1 MASTSTPL
9 TLPVL
14 PLDDEVVLPG
24 TVVPLLLSDAEVKA
38 AVEAARAEAPDGGKP
53 QVLLLPRFAA
63 GGPENGVS
71 ENGVPADGA
80 AGGRAAGGDEAAPEA
95 MDAYAAI
102 GVLGRIEQVGRLAD
116 GEPGA
121 LIRARRRMRVVAG
134 RDEPAGGSATATAH
148 APADG
153 AADGAAVRRLAV
165 APVDEEEA
173 EPDPVPGDVAELM
186 SEFKG
191 VVTDRLRKRG
201 AWQAAERVQRLDGAG
216 ELADSVGQAPFLS
229 TAQKRTLLETL
240 DPVERLRFASGA
252 LREHLAEQD
261 VAESI
266 AREVQEG
273 VDKQQREFLLR
284 RQLDAVRKELSE
296 LNGGGGADGE
306 DDYRARVEAAEL
318 PDEVRKAALKEL
330 DKLERASDQSPEGG
344 WIRTWLDTV
353 LELPWNVRT
362 EDAYD
367 IPGAQRVLDADH
379 SGLQDVKE
387 RIVEYLAVRKRR
399 DERGLGVVGGR
410 RGGAV
415 LALVGPPGV
424 GKTSLGS
431 SVARAMGREFVRV
444 ALGGV
449 RDEAEIRGHRR
460 TYVGALPGRI
470 VRAIKEAGS
479 MNPVVLLDEV
489 DKLGAD
495 FRGDPAA
502 ALLEVLDPAQNHTF
516 RDHYLEVELD
526 LSDVVFLATAN
537 SAETIPE
544 ALLDRMEVVTL
555 DGYTEDEKVTIA
567 RDHLLPRQLER
578 TGLSPEEA
586 GIDEAALRR
595 LAGEYTREAGVRNL
609 ERAVSRVLRKAAAQH
624 ELGERS
630 LPFSIGAD
638 DLRALIGRPHHTPE
652 SAQDPAE
659 RRTAVPGVATG
670 LAVTGAGGDVLYV
683 EASLADPETGAS
695 GLTLTGQLGD
705 VMRESGHIA
714 LSYLR
719 SRGAELEL
727 PVADLKDRGVHLH
740 VPAGAV
746 PKDGPSAGIT
756 MTTALASLLSGRQV
770 RPDVAMT
777 GEVSLTGRVLPI
789 GGVKQKLLAAHRAG
803 ITTVVIPKRN
813 EPDLDDV
820 PQEVLDGLEVHA
832 VSDVRQ
838 VLEHALTPASSAGGS
853 GRPGRSG
860 GPGEPGGSG
869 ADHEE
874 LPAAA

>member
-24 TVVPLLLSDAEVKA
+24 MVVPLDLSDSEVRA
-38 AVEAARAEAPDGGKP
+38 AVEAAQAAARSSGSGGGKP
-53 QVLLLPRFAA
+53 RVLLVPRIDGTYA
-63 GGPENGVS
+63 G
-71 ENGVPADGA
+71 
-80 AGGRAAGGDEAAPEA
+80 
-95 MDAYAAI
+95 I
-102 GVLGRIEQVGRLAD
+102 GTLGTVEQVGRLSD
-116 GEPGA
+116 GDPGA
-121 LIRARRRMRVVAG
+121 LIRGVRRVRIGAG
-134 RDEPAGGSATATAH
+134 TTGP
-148 APADG
+148 G
-153 AADGAAVRRLAV
+153 AALWVEGTQV
-165 APVDEEEA
+165 EEIV
-173 EPDPVPGDVAELM
+173 PDPLPGAVTELVKEYKALAT
-186 SEFKG
+186 SW
-191 VVTDRLRKRG
+191 LRKRG
-201 AWQAAERVQRLDGAG
+201 AWQVVDRVQQIDDVGQ
-216 ELADSVGQAPFLS
+216 LADNSGYSPFLS
-229 TAQKRTLLETL
+229 VKQRVELLETA
-240 DPVERLRFASGA
+240 DPVARLRLAVGWLSD
-252 LREHLAEQD
+252 HLAEQD
-261 VAESI
+261 VAEAI
-266 AREVQEG
+266 AKDVQEG

-284 RQLDAVRKELSE
+284 RQLEAVRKELAE
-296 LNGGGGADGE
+296 LNGDPE
-306 DDYRARVEAAEL
+306 DESDDYRARVEAADL
-318 PDEVRKAALKEL
+318 PEKVREAALKEV
-330 DKLERASDQSPEGG
+330 DKLERASDQSPEGS

-353 LELPWNVRT
+353 LELPWNERT

-367 IPGAQRVLDADH
+367 IAGAKAVLDADH
-379 SGLQDVKE
+379 AGLEDVKE
-387 RIVEYLAVRKRR
+387 RITEYLAVRKRR
-399 DERGLGVVGGR
+399 ADRGLGVVGGR

-424 GKTSLGS
+424 GKTSLGE
-431 SVARAMGREFVRV
+431 SVARAMGRKFVRV

-479 MNPVVLLDEV
+479 MNPVVLLDEI
-489 DKLGAD
+489 DKVGSD

-537 SAETIPE
+537 VLEAIPE
-544 ALLDRMEVVTL
+544 ALLDRMELVRL

-578 TGLSPEEA
+578 AGLEPGEVVLEEEA
-586 GIDEAALRR
+586 LRK
-595 LAGEYTREAGVRNL
+595 LAGEYTREAGVRTL
-609 ERAVSRVLRKAAAQH
+609 ERSIARLLRKVAAQH
-624 ELGERS
+624 ELGERK
-630 LPFSIGAD
+630 LPFTVGVAE
-638 DLRALIGRPHHTPE
+638 LRPLIGRPHHTPE

-670 LAVTGAGGDVLYV
+670 LAVTGAGGDVLFV
-683 EASLADPETGAS
+683 EASLADPETGGA

-705 VMRESGHIA
+705 VMKESAQIA
-714 LSYLR
+714 LSFLR
-719 SRGAELEL
+719 SHGAELEL
-727 PVADLKDRGVHLH
+727 PVGDLKERGIHLH

-803 ITTVVIPKRN
+803 VTTVIIPKRN

-820 PQEVLDGLEVHA
+820 PAEVLEKLEVHP
-832 VSDVRQ
+832 VSDVRR
-838 VLEHALTPASSAGGS
+838 VLELALTPAA
-853 GRPGRSG
+853 
-860 GPGEPGGSG
+860 
-869 ADHEE
+869 A
-874 LPAAA
+874 PAAPGVSVAA